1 VSDLDHRYRPQIR
14 KIVRNMLGHS
24 KAGLA
29 DADDLE
35 QQALV
40 RLLKNKCRVLA
51 NFIPNNPHSERAY
64 IKKVATSVVLD
75 YFKQDFKRGVPL
87 EEAVFQTAPDSSV
100 EDRILLRELEEALFE
115 AIRDSPNG
123 ERDRKIFLLHYRS
136 GLTAKQIAG
145 MDSIGL
151 STKGVESA
159 LRKMVALIQDSL
171 QIKPKSDKNKNA
183 GAKALQ
189 EQL

>member
-1 VSDLDHRYRPQIR
+1 
-14 KIVRNMLGHS
+14 MLGHS

-100 EDRILLRELEEALFE
+100 EDRILLREFE